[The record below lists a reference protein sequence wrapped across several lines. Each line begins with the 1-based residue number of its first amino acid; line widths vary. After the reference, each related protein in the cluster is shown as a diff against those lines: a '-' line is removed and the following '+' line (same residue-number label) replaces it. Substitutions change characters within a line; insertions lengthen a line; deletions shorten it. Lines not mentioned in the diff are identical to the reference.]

1 MASQAYE
8 QLLTVQDLDLALLQY
23 RHRHAN
29 HPIQQHIAE
38 IDGELADYQTTADEI
53 SGRRGELSAKEDELA
68 IEVTVIEAKRAEI
81 DAKLYDGSVTGTKDL
96 LALQDEAKMLV
107 SRQSDLEDAELEIM
121 EQVEQVDAE
130 LDPVTTQILEAVA
143 RRAEEEGLLA
153 AALAEIE
160 QEITTRETLRVD
172 AVAPI
177 PSDLLSHYESL
188 RDDLGG
194 VAVARLVGST
204 CDGCHMALSAVSFD
218 QIKRQAEDALVNC
231 DQCGRIL
238 IR

>member
-1 MASQAYE
+1 MASPVYE

-23 RHRHAN
+23 RHRQAN
-29 HPIQQHIAE
+29 HPIQLQIAE
-38 IDGELADYQTTADEI
+38 LDDELATYQTTADEI
-53 SGRRGELSAKEDELA
+53 SGRQSELSAKEAELA
-68 IEVTVIEAKRAEI
+68 SEVAVIEAKRAEI

-107 SRQSDLEDAELEIM
+107 SRQSDLEDVELEIM

-130 LDPVTTQILEAVA
+130 LAPVTNQILGTVA

-153 AALAEIE
+153 TALAEIE
-160 QEITTRETLRVD
+160 QEIFTRETLRVE
-172 AVAPI
+172 AAGPI
-177 PSDLLSHYESL
+177 PADLLSHYESL

-218 QIKRQAEDALVNC
+218 QIKRQADEALVNC

>member
-1 MASQAYE
+1 MAALAYE
-8 QLLTVQDLDLALLQY
+8 QLLTVQDLDLALLQF

-29 HPIQQHIAE
+29 HPIQQKIAE
-38 IDGELADYQTTADEI
+38 IDDELAEYQITADEI
-53 SGRRGELSAKEDELA
+53 SGRRSELSAKEADLA
-68 IEVTVIEAKRAEI
+68 SEVTVIEAKRAEI

-130 LDPVTTQILEAVA
+130 LAPVTDQILGGVA
-143 RRAEEEGLLA
+143 RRAEEQGLLA
-153 AALAEIE
+153 EALTEIE
-160 QEITTRETLRVD
+160 QEITASESLRVD

-218 QIKRQAEDALVNC
+218 KIKRQDEDALVNC

>member
-1 MASQAYE
+1 MASPVYE

-29 HPIQQHIAE
+29 HPIQQQITE
-38 IDGELADYQTTADEI
+38 LDDELATYQTTADEI
-53 SGRRGELSAKEDELA
+53 SGRQSELSAKEAELA
-68 IEVTVIEAKRAEI
+68 SEVAVIEAKRAEI

-96 LALQDEAKMLV
+96 LALQDEAEMLV
-107 SRQSDLEDAELEIM
+107 SRQSDLEDVELEIM

-130 LDPVTTQILEAVA
+130 LAPVTTQILGLLA

-160 QEITTRETLRVD
+160 QEISTSETLRVE
-172 AVAPI
+172 AASPI
-177 PSDLLSHYESL
+177 PADLLSHYESL

-218 QIKRQAEDALVNC
+218 QIKRQGDDALVNC